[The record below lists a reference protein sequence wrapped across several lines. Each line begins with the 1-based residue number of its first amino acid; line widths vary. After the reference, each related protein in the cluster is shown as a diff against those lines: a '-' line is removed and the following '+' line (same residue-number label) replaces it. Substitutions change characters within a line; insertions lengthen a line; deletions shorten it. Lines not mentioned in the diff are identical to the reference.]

1 MLRFVWISLA
11 FCLIFVACNGKKG
24 ELKPFTETERTDLI
38 LIDQPQ
44 LVTFSDLQADP
55 EMYQDRLI
63 GVTGLYLR
71 LPAIECFPHS
81 GHGAE
86 WALIDEALRL
96 DAVGYESVTSLLPS
110 DTLMTVEGIFRLYEG
125 PIGCGKGAPPG
136 TAWFLEVIKIIA
148 PNPLSGPI
156 VSGPGGFYP
165 GATSIPEG
173 PGSSPVSPDS
183 TSLPASST
191 PGTLPPTASPVPTGT
206 SALATPSL
214 TATNISTTSPT
225 PEQTP
230 TGTLT
235 VTPTPSNS
243 PTGTLTVTPTPS
255 SPSATPTFVT
265 TPPIVVTPTDA
276 YPGPIPP
283 TSTPDPY

>member
-1 MLRFVWISLA
+1 MHRFVWISLA

-24 ELKPFTETERTDLI
+24 ELKPFAETEETELT

-44 LVTFSDLQADP
+44 LVTFSELQTDP

-71 LPAIECFPHS
+71 LPTVDCYPQS

-86 WALIDEALRL
+86 WSLIAEDLRL
-96 DAVGYESVTSLLPS
+96 DAVGYEIITRLLPS

-136 TAWFLEVIKIIA
+136 TAWYLEVIRIIE

-156 VSGPGGFYP
+156 VRGPGGIYP
-165 GATSIPEG
+165 GATSMPEG
-173 PGSSPVSPDS
+173 PEASPAPPEG
-183 TSLPASST
+183 TSLPTSST

-206 SALATPSL
+206 DAFVTPSL
-214 TATNISTTSPT
+214 TATNISTVSAT
-225 PEQTP
+225 PEETP

-243 PTGTLTVTPTPS
+243 PTGTLTITPIPSPSSTPTL
-255 SPSATPTFVT
+255 VT
-265 TPPIVVTPTDA
+265 TPPIIVTPTDG
-276 YPGPIPP
+276 YPGPIPS
-283 TSTPDPY
+283 TSTPNPD